1 MKTRILPTLIIG
13 LVGAIIGSFAMMVF
27 ASTHFTNV
35 AGPNNTPPAV
45 MAAAI
50 SGGGSDQDRIVSAV
64 KRVEP
69 SVVAI
74 NVAVNGQQLVPTDPF
89 SQFFGNGAG
98 PQVPQR
104 YRAKASGSGFVYK
117 SNGEIITNAHVVTP
131 PRGGSISKLEVVF
144 NNGDHWPAHVL
155 STNVN
160 ADLAIVKVD
169 GYNKLPPA
177 VELANSDTLEAGQ
190 WAIAIGEP
198 LELQRTVT
206 VGVVSG
212 FDREEPIPDE
222 NGGVIDFKGLLQTS
236 APINPGNSG
245 GPLVDLNGR
254 VIGVNQSTA
263 APGQAQGIGFAIPS
277 NIVRTQVANLESNP
291 GVHQG
296 TNLGFIG
303 ASLVDLNSNIRQ
315 QIGYQGQGGVA
326 VAQVVDGTPANAANL
341 QAGDVIL
348 SVNGTPLKTSNQL
361 VGIIKATKP
370 GQTLRLQVWS
380 AGVRRLATVQV
391 GERPAN
397 LYQPAQQPQGP

>member
-1 MKTRILPTLIIG
+1 MKSRIFPTLIVG
-13 LVGAIIGSFAMMVF
+13 LAGAVIGSFAMMVF
-27 ASTHFTNV
+27 ASTHFANV

-50 SGGGSDQDRIVSAV
+50 SGSSDQDRIVSAV

-74 NVAVNGQQLVPTDPF
+74 NVSVNGQQLVPTDPF
-89 SQFFGNGAG
+89 SQFFGNGG
-98 PQVPQR
+98 PSMPQR

-169 GYNKLPPA
+169 GYSKLPPA
-177 VELANSDTLEAGQ
+177 VELANSDSLEAGQ

-245 GPLVDLNGR
+245 GPLVDINGR

-277 NIVRTQVANLESNP
+277 NIVRKQVANLEQNP

-303 ASLVDLNSNIRQ
+303 AQLVDINANIRQ

-348 SVNGTPLKTSNQL
+348 SVNGTAVNSSNQL
-361 VGIIKATKP
+361 INIIKASKP
-370 GQTLRLQVWS
+370 GQTLRMQVWS
-380 AGVRRLATVQV
+380 AGVRHMAAVQV

-397 LYQPAQQPQGP
+397 LYQPPQQPQGP